1 MKTWIMMRHG
11 KSSWEIHVPDR
22 DRPLNQRGIDDAH
35 KMGAFLQNQ
44 ACAVDAVFSSP
55 AIRAAHTALIVSRE
69 MNLPMHKISLSES
82 LYDFSGEDVLEFIR
96 CLDDTV
102 DTVMTFGH
110 NNACTSL
117 AYSLADFTGDN
128 IPTAAAVLFRFDVSL
143 WSEITKANA
152 EYFFPKTIDKP

>member
-1 MKTWIMMRHG
+1 MRHG

-152 EYFFPKTIDKP
+152 EYFFPKTIDLSLIHI

>member
-1 MKTWIMMRHG
+1 MRHG

-44 ACAVDAVFSSP
+44 ACAIDAVFSSP